1 MSSSRWLRVG
11 SATLVAAFVTA
22 GFVAGLGARLAMF
35 AIRLLND
42 SHNGETT
49 HAGAV
54 VGVWTLEGTIGL
66 VLEGIVFFASPM
78 FVAYLFVRPILPTRR
93 RTRVL
98 TSAAFATVVG
108 LPVAIDPTNYEYYRY
123 TSPRVALAMFVVLL
137 PISGALLSFLA
148 ERWIGGAR
156 PRRPRWRALDLAWS
170 GVVVALTAR
179 VLVEDLRMVR
189 SIWTHL
195 V

>member
-1 MSSSRWLRVG
+1 
-11 SATLVAAFVTA
+11 
-22 GFVAGLGARLAMF
+22 MF
-35 AIRLLND
+35 AVRLLND

-49 HAGAV
+49 HEGAV
-54 VGVWTLEGTIGL
+54 VGSWTLEGTVDLLVEGL
-66 VLEGIVFFASPM
+66 FVAPPM
-78 FVAYLFVRPILPTRR
+78 FVAYLVVRPILPTRR

-108 LPVAIDPTNYEYYRY
+108 VPMAIDPTNYEYYRY
-123 TSPRVALAMFVVLL
+123 TSPRVALGMFVVLL

-148 ERWIGGAR
+148 EWWIGGER
-156 PRRPRWRALDLAWS
+156 RRPGWRALDLAWS
-170 GVVVALTAR
+170 GVVMALTAL